1 MKNYKNFINEEMVS
15 FDTVFKTE
23 VSDVTIYGLEE
34 TLSNSPDDVDIS
46 PSNAIVTW
54 NLQPDMRQDR
64 IKSMDLVVTR
74 IECQIEWSIYKEGL
88 NNARLKDNYIYFDTD
103 SQDFKDWEIDPHIDF
118 ETDGGVCPDC
128 VEIDYNYKK
137 ITIT

>member
-1 MKNYKNFINEEMVS
+1 MKNYKNFINEEVVS

-34 TLSNSPDDVDIS
+34 TLSNKPDDVDIS
-46 PSNAIVTW
+46 PSNSIVTW

-74 IECQIEWSIYKEGL
+74 IECQIEWSIYKDGQE
-88 NNARLKDNYIYFDTD
+88 NYIYFDTD

-118 ETDGGVCPDC
+118 ETDGAVCPDC
-128 VEIDYNYKK
+128 MEIDYNYKK